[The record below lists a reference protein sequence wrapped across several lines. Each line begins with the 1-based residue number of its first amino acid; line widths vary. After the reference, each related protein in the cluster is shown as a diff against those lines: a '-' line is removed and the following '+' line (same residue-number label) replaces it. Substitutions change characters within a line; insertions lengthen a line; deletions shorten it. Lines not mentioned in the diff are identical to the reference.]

1 MINGRGFGAKLARP
15 AGSQSLACCD
25 KPTFSC
31 VYTAMRL
38 VLSTVLALS
47 LGFLPI
53 DTARAEIETN
63 APAAAMSCH
72 DMAGAGDAAHG
83 DQAPVNRMQAC
94 ADHCLSQVN
103 GQTSYARLP
112 GPSLVNAICAELV
125 EHIDLG
131 KLHYRDPPEP
141 PPPRIYA

>member
-1 MINGRGFGAKLARP
+1 
-15 AGSQSLACCD
+15 
-25 KPTFSC
+25 
-31 VYTAMRL
+31 MRL

>member
-1 MINGRGFGAKLARP
+1 
-15 AGSQSLACCD
+15 
-25 KPTFSC
+25 
-31 VYTAMRL
+31 MRL
-38 VLSTVLALS
+38 VLATILALS

-53 DTARAEIETN
+53 DGARAEVETN

-72 DMAGAGDAAHG
+72 DMASAGEDTQG
-83 DQAPVNRMQAC
+83 DQAPVDRMQAC

-103 GQTSYARLP
+103 GQTNYARLP
-112 GPSLVNAICAELV
+112 GPSLDHAICAELV
-125 EHIDLG
+125 DHIDLG